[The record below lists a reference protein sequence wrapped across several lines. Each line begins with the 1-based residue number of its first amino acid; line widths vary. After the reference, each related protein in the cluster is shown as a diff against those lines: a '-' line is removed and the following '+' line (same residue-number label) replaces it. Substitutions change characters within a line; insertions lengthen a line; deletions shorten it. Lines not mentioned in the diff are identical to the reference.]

1 MITGLQKELMAIEV
15 IRTLYSQFE
24 QIPVAEDNYGN
35 APFHKAFLKAF
46 SETLEGNIS
55 AFRIPI
61 NLMHSLNTS
70 LDQSFFEK
78 IAYILSCGE
87 KREFTTKKKS
97 VLKLSRNQKESIN
110 RIITDLTNGNR
121 APNLLREDN
130 ECLANQDFEM
140 DAEDFIGDVFFED
153 DEAVVCI
160 ELKTLNIDRFNFKA
174 EKEKILEAKAALR
187 NIYPNKT
194 VKYYLGFPFDPL
206 SATPTGYN
214 KSEFM
219 KYSVDFKKYFSSEEF
234 LLSAELWDFLSGETQ
249 TMESIIEII
258 NTIATVDF
266 KEKFDFFQNNQNKNN
281 RAEYII
287 RLQNWYLLRE
297 KALFENQEK
306 ILSNIKYDKPLIRI
320 FNQNIFNNSGDYNE
334 KRCTNLQE
342 IFKLEVKQLNVI
354 NSVDYPDI
362 DRVVQ
367 IKKKSFN
374 KRKEDNGRRRQNSI
388 SVNCGRFAKC
398 CN

>member
-1 MITGLQKELMAIEV
+1 MTNIQKELIAIEV
-15 IRTLYSQFE
+15 IRTLYSQFDKFPE
-24 QIPVAEDNYGN
+24 GETNNRN
-35 APFHKAFLKAF
+35 APFHEAFLNAF
-46 SETLEGNIS
+46 SEKLEGKVS
-55 AFRIPI
+55 SIPI
-61 NLMHSLNTS
+61 FISLASWMHGLNTS
-70 LDQSFFEK
+70 LGQSFLEK
-78 IAYILSCGE
+78 TAHIISNGD
-87 KREFTTKKKS
+87 KREFKGLRISKSQQLVISEIIADLKNNKERPDIQRENSLIFETTGNS
-97 VLKLSRNQKESIN
+97 E
-110 RIITDLTNGNR
+110 TDI
-121 APNLLREDN
+121 PNFTADI
-130 ECLANQDFEM
+130 
-140 DAEDFIGDVFFED
+140 FIED
-153 DEAVVCI
+153 DDKIIAI
-160 ELKTLNIDRFNFKA
+160 ESKTVKPNSGIFKN
-174 EKEKILEAKAALR
+174 EKEKILYAKSALKR
-187 NIYPNKT
+187 LHPNKEIY
-194 VKYYLGFPFDPL
+194 YYLGFPFDPL

-367 IKKKSFN
+367 IKKKS
-374 KRKEDNGRRRQNSI
+374 
-388 SVNCGRFAKC
+388 
-398 CN
+398 